1 MADKRGCAWP
11 LKLIKLWRLF
21 AYMDFM
27 WMTRD
32 FGYFISCLICEV
44 IISAAG
50 VTAVFLLAERFDGI
64 GLWSKMQVLFM
75 LGYATTVNGILDM
88 FFGFNVGV
96 ISRRVGRGQLDHTLI
111 QPQPIW
117 LTLLTEGFM
126 PFSGSG
132 VLICGVGLMCWAT
145 SRLGGIATPGW
156 ICLLVIDLMASST
169 IALALSFFW
178 GSLAFWE
185 PRAAEEIS
193 TPVVGIVRTI
203 NTFPLDGLGF
213 AASIGFM
220 TVLPVGFVAWY
231 PCRHLLGVGRTPLSG
246 VLTIIAAVIAVTLAA
261 FVFRK
266 GLRYYATT
274 GSQRYS
280 GRGHRN

>member
-1 MADKRGCAWP
+1 MEDRRGPAWP
-11 LKLIKLWRLF
+11 LKLFRLWRLF
-21 AYMDFM
+21 AFMDFT

-32 FGYFISCLICEV
+32 FGYFFSCLISEIV
-44 IISAAG
+44 IGAAG
-50 VTAVFLLAERFDGI
+50 VTAVFLLAERFSGI
-64 GLWSKMQVLFM
+64 GVWSKMQVLFM

-88 FFGFNVGV
+88 FFAFNVGH
-96 ISRRVGRGQLDHTLI
+96 ISRRIGRGQLDHTLI

-145 SRLGGIATPGW
+145 SRLGGHLTPGW
-156 ICLLVIDLMASST
+156 IGLLVIDLIASSA
-169 IALALSFFW
+169 IALALSYIW

-193 TPVVGIVRTI
+193 TPVVDIVRTL
-203 NTFPLDGLGF
+203 NPFPLDGLGPV
-213 AASIGFM
+213 ASIGLM

-231 PCRHLLGVGRTPLSG
+231 PCRQLLGIGHTALGG
-246 VLTIIAAVIAVTLAA
+246 VMTIIVAVIAVTLAA
-261 FVFRK
+261 LAFRK
-266 GLRYYATT
+266 GMRHYAET
-274 GSQRYS
+274 GSQRYH

>member
-1 MADKRGCAWP
+1 MADKQRNVRP
-11 LKLIKLWRLF
+11 LKLLKLWRLF

-32 FGYFISCLICEV
+32 FGYFFSCLVCE
-44 IISAAG
+44 IIIGAAG
-50 VTAVFLLAERFDGI
+50 VTAVFLLAESFNGI
-64 GLWSKMQVLFM
+64 GEWSKMQVLFM

-88 FFGFNVGV
+88 FFAFNVGH
-96 ISRRVGRGQLDHTLI
+96 ISRRIGRGQLDHTLI

-132 VLICGVGLMCWAT
+132 VLICGVALMCWAT
-145 SRLGGIATPGW
+145 LRLGGLVTPGW
-156 ICLLVIDLMASST
+156 IGLLVIDLIASSA
-169 IALALSFFW
+169 IALALSYLW

-193 TPVVGIVRTI
+193 MPIVDIVRTI
-203 NTFPLDGLGF
+203 NPFPLDGLGA
-213 AASIGFM
+213 AASIGLM

-231 PCRHLLGVGRTPLSG
+231 PCRHLLGIGHTAISG

-266 GLRYYATT
+266 GLKYYATT